1 MRVLLQRSLRSNV
14 VVDNKIV
21 GEIDKGYVVFVGFTH
36 TDNENIV
43 DKMINKI
50 INLRVFTDSKE
61 LMNLSLL
68 DEKGKILSISQFTLY
83 ADPYN
88 GRRPSFTDAMK
99 PTEAENLY
107 DMFNKKLSELNIE
120 VSTGIFGADMK
131 VNIYNDGPVTI
142 FIDSDNL

>member
-1 MRVLLQRSLRSNV
+1 MRVLLQRSLESSV
-14 VVDNKIV
+14 VVDNKVV
-21 GEIDKGYVVFVGFTH
+21 GKIDKGYVIFVGFTH
-36 TDNENIV
+36 TDNENVI

-50 INLRVFTDSKE
+50 INLRVFTDSKD

-99 PTEAENLY
+99 PKEAQDLY
-107 DMFNKKLSELNIE
+107 DNFNKKLSELNIE

-131 VNIYNDGPVTI
+131 VNIINDGPVTI
-142 FIDSDNL
+142 FLDSKYL

>member
-1 MRVLLQRSLRSNV
+1 MRILLQRSLDSNV

-21 GEIDKGYVVFVGFTH
+21 GQIDQGYVIFVGFTH
-36 TDNENIV
+36 DDDEKII

-50 INLRVFTDSKE
+50 INLRVFTDSNN
-61 LMNLSLL
+61 LMNLSLI
-68 DEKGKILSISQFTLY
+68 DTKGKILSISQFTLY

-99 PTEAENLY
+99 PDAANELYNL
-107 DMFNKKLSELNIE
+107 FNKKLIEQNIE
-120 VSTGIFGADMK
+120 VSTGLFGADMI
-131 VNIYNDGPVTI
+131 VNITNNGPVTI